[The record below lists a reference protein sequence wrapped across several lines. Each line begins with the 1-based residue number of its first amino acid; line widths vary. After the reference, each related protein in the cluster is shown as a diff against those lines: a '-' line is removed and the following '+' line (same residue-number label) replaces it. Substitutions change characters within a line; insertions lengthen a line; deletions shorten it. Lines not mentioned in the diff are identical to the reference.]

1 MPGISANLTPEAY
14 AIWET
19 IHKKEKGN
27 PLRLGRSAFL
37 SEAIIRNRSLRKE
50 RDQLLKEKFAI
61 EDKLELMTISRD
73 KLQQIVLERSS

>member
-19 IHKKEKGN
+19 IPKKDKGN
-27 PLRLGRSAFL
+27 PNRPGRSAIL
-37 SEAIIRNRSLRKE
+37 SEAIIENRSLRKE

-61 EDKLELMTISRD
+61 EDKLELMTLSRD
-73 KLQQIVLERSS
+73 KLQEIVLERSS